1 MRVRVWFDDQEEPSV
16 PFVRHRRRMSPL
28 HPAADAFGACG
39 RRGLAIATSG
49 ECNTTSTN
57 SDNFIVSGGRMAHPA
72 SSSAP
77 AAPQS
82 SLGVPNFDWVH
93 DDIRRHTSEYTS
105 GASIDDLHLQLTE
118 EG

>member
-1 MRVRVWFDDQEEPSV
+1 
-16 PFVRHRRRMSPL
+16 
-28 HPAADAFGACG
+28 
-39 RRGLAIATSG
+39 
-49 ECNTTSTN
+49 
-57 SDNFIVSGGRMAHPA
+57 MAHPA

-93 DDIRRHTSEYTS
+93 DDIRQHTSEYTS